1 MDYTRPLTVAD
12 ARDLEGRLNG
22 TEMRNMRNF
31 LKFIFQ
37 ALGSPVPA
45 ATNIQV
51 LEYFHDKI
59 VREWGYDK
67 SKLTAAGI
75 RSDIHDQ
82 VQLAIRAVQ
91 LLFDQKYR

>member
-12 ARDLEGRLNG
+12 ARDLESRLDE
-22 TEMRNMRNF
+22 TEMRNMKNF

-37 ALGSPVPA
+37 TLGSPVPT

-59 VREWGYDK
+59 SRKWGYDK

-75 RSDIHDQ
+75 RPDMHDQ

-91 LLFDQKYR
+91 LLFDQKY